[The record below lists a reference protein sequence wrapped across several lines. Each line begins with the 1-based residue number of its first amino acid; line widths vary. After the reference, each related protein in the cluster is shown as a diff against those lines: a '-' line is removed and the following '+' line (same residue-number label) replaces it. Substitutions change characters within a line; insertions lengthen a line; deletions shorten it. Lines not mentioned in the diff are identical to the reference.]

1 MTPDLFSY
9 MAERPNYRTRDPITS
24 RDAGNAARRFAKGDQ
39 AAILS
44 ALTRACR
51 PMAGEEISGALDW
64 NDMVRVLR
72 RMKELERAGSIVRT
86 VEFHINRSGRR
97 AFRYRVSEFS

>member
-24 RDAGNAARRFAKGDQ
+24 RDAGNAARNFAKGDQ

-44 ALTRACR
+44 ALTRAGR
-51 PMAGEEISGALDW
+51 PMAAEEISDALSWHDH
-64 NDMVRVLR
+64 VRVNR
-72 RMKELERAGSIVRT
+72 RLPELQFSRLIERTSEPHT
-86 VEFHINRSGRR
+86 NRSGRK
-97 AFRYRVSEFS
+97 AFRYRVSESS